1 MSEGTGADGTG
12 RGRGPADAAGQAP
25 LDEWHGRPVEA
36 WRTDWGLPALRIY
49 EAVGSTNDVARR
61 LADEGAAEGTTVLAD
76 AQLRGR
82 GRRGRVW
89 RSDPGQSL
97 ILSMVIRPT
106 SMNAESVLS
115 LRLGLAVARAI
126 EAVAPLAVGLKW
138 PNDLLVDGRKV
149 GGMLCE
155 GAVEGGRPAH
165 VVAGTGVNVLQP
177 DDAWEGQ
184 LAGRATSLTARAGAP
199 IPMPDLAGQV
209 VRRWWAV
216 LDAPAD
222 RLSPAELDAFHERD
236 VLVGRRVSV
245 DGAAAGVVQ
254 GVEPDGALRLADA
267 DGRARRVVSGTI
279 RLTDSGAGE
288 AP

>member
-1 MSEGTGADGTG
+1 MSDGEEG
-12 RGRGPADAAGQAP
+12 GPAATGPAEVSP
-25 LDEWHGRPVEA
+25 LESWHGRPVEA
-36 WRTDWGLPALRIY
+36 WRRDWGVPTLRVHA
-49 EAVGSTNDVARR
+49 AVGSTNDVART
-61 LADEGAAEGTTVLAD
+61 LAEQGAAQGTTVLAD

-97 ILSMVIRPT
+97 ILSMVVRPA
-106 SMNAESVLS
+106 SLNAESVLS

-138 PNDLLVDGRKV
+138 PNDLLVDDRKV

-155 GAVEGGRPAH
+155 GAVEGGRPAY

-177 DDAWEGQ
+177 DDAWDGE

-199 IPMPDLAGQV
+199 VPMPELAGQV
-209 VRRWWAV
+209 VRRWRAV

-222 RLSPAELDAFHERD
+222 RLSQAELDAFRERD
-236 VLVGRRVSV
+236 VLLGRRVTV
-245 DGAAAGVVQ
+245 DGAVAGVVQ
-254 GVEPDGALRLADA
+254 GVEPDGVLRLADA

-279 RLTDSGAGE
+279 RLTESGAGE
-288 AP
+288 P